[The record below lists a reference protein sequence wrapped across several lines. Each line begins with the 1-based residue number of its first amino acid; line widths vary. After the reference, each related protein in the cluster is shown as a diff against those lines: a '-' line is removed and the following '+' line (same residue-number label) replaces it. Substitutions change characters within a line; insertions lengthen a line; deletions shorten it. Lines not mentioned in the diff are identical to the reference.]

1 MEKQTLIDT
10 IVKAHRNGCKILIA
24 GNGGLA
30 ATSEHF
36 SAELVGKFAFDVYV
50 PCYALTTNTSLI
62 TALANDIGF
71 EEVFA
76 HQIKTLGKKGDVLIA
91 MTTSRSPNIVK
102 ALEVA
107 NKHGLVT
114 VAVCGI
120 KSGDMG
126 ADFAFTMQ
134 GSDTATIQEN
144 AIVFLHQLAYE
155 VKRSLRS
162 LK

>member
-1 MEKQTLIDT
+1 MAKQNLIDT
-10 IVKAHRNGCKILIA
+10 IVKCHKNGGKILIC

-30 ATSEHF
+30 AESEHF
-36 SAELVGKFAFDVYV
+36 AAELVGKFAFDVYV

-71 EEVFA
+71 ENVFA
-76 HQIKTLGKKGDVLIA
+76 HQVRTLGRKGDVLIA

-107 NKHGLVT
+107 NEQGLVT
-114 VAVCGI
+114 VVVCGI
-120 KSGDMG
+120 DSGEFG

-134 GSDTATIQEN
+134 GEGTATIQEN
-144 AIVFLHQLAYE
+144 AIKFLHQLAYD
-155 VKRSLRS
+155 VKRG